1 MAAPDYLKDFVT
13 DFAQQAKTSYAVPL
27 DPSTFMGRQFVE
39 GLDPLQTQAIGLAQQ
54 GVGSF
59 QPFLSA
65 AQTAQQ
71 QAAGT
76 VG

>member
-59 QPFLSA
+59 QPFYL
-65 AQTAQQ
+65 QHKLR
-71 QAAGT
+71 
-76 VG
+76 